1 MNSKMLVIASIA
13 VIALF
18 AGTLFVFMH
27 LWGGLISNYTEL
39 AAATGR
45 RWGINCAS
53 CAPIDSLKTPTIS
66 EQTIL
71 SLKNSYIAEKK
82 KFVLVDLRA
91 MTLTLYGENGT
102 STEFKVLTKGR
113 DGSWWETPSGNYSVV
128 TKETNHFSSVGKVW
142 QPWSIQFYGN
152 FFIHGWPYYPGGSP
166 VPQGYSGGCIRL
178 GTDDAKK
185 VFDFAERGTPVLVL
199 DDKDAAK
206 LTPPPLGFVKNVSVP
221 DLSGSVALVMD
232 LSRGDALLGKASD
245 EPVPIAS
252 LTKLMTAVVAS
263 ELIYLERLVTIT
275 QTMLAAPIQSFHF
288 NVGDRYV
295 AFDLFYPLLMESSNG
310 AAAALASFIGE
321 KNFVDNMNTKAV
333 SLGMRDT
340 VFADPAGMGDQNV
353 SSAKDLIKLVRYILD
368 KRFFIFDITRGKNY
382 LNFGPLR
389 LGNLKNFNE
398 FAEKDNLI
406 GMKNGE
412 TAAAGQTILSVWRL
426 KDSENIERNVAVVV
440 LGSDNRVQDTDRI
453 LNWLNEAFGLK

>member
-113 DGSWWETPSGNYSVV
+113 DGSWWETTSGNYSVV

-185 VFDFAERGTPVLVL
+185 VFVFAEKDTPIVISSASSSASADLVVHSAGETSQSFYYVANRAAPPRISADAYLVADL
-199 DDKDAAK
+199 DSGDILMERNSGKMYAIASITKLITALTSLDAVNQYQAAR
-206 LTPPPLGFVKNVSVP
+206 VSVRA
-221 DLSGSVALVMD
+221 GATH
-232 LSRGDALLGKASD
+232 GDFGGLKVGETLTVGTLL
-245 EPVPIAS
+245 
-252 LTKLMTAVVAS
+252 
-263 ELIYLERLVTIT
+263 
-275 QTMLAAPIQSFHF
+275 
-288 NVGDRYV
+288 
-295 AFDLFYPLLMESSNG
+295 YPLLMESSND
-310 AAAALASFIGE
+310 AAEVIAEHYGRDRFLSLMNKKAEPIGLL
-321 KNFVDNMNTKAV
+321 NTHF
-333 SLGMRDT
+333 G
-340 VFADPAGMGDQNV
+340 DPSGLSPENV
-353 SSAKDLIKLVRYILD
+353 STAQALFTLAQYIYRKKSFVLETTKMAVKKVEAEVPGSRTHTWYNNNYFVVRGDPKYLG
-368 KRFFIFDITRGKNY
+368 GKNGY
-382 LNFGPLR
+382 
-389 LGNLKNFNE
+389 
-398 FAEKDNLI
+398 
-406 GMKNGE
+406 
-412 TAAAGQTILSVWRL
+412 
-426 KDSENIERNVAVVV
+426 
-440 LGSDNRVQDTDRI
+440 TD
-453 LNWLNEAFGLK
+453 EA

>member
-185 VFDFAERGTPVLVL
+185 VYQFAEIGAPVFIYEENESLRSLASESIELQNIKTPQVKAKSFLVADL
-199 DDKDAAK
+199 ESGLVFLEKDDSSA
-206 LTPPPLGFVKNVSVP
+206 F
-221 DLSGSVALVMD
+221 
-232 LSRGDALLGKASD
+232 
-245 EPVPIAS
+245 PVAS
-252 LTKLMTAVVAS
+252 LTKLMTAV
-263 ELIYLERLVTIT
+263 
-275 QTMLAAPIQSFHF
+275 
-288 NVGDRYV
+288 
-295 AFDLFYPLLMESSNG
+295 
-310 AAAALASFIGE
+310 
-321 KNFVDNMNTKAV
+321 
-333 SLGMRDT
+333 
-340 VFADPAGMGDQNV
+340 
-353 SSAKDLIKLVRYILD
+353 
-368 KRFFIFDITRGKNY
+368 
-382 LNFGPLR
+382 
-389 LGNLKNFNE
+389 
-398 FAEKDNLI
+398 
-406 GMKNGE
+406 
-412 TAAAGQTILSVWRL
+412 TAH
-426 KDSENIERNVAVVV
+426 
-440 LGSDNRVQDTDRI
+440 
-453 LNWLNEAFGLK
+453 EAMY